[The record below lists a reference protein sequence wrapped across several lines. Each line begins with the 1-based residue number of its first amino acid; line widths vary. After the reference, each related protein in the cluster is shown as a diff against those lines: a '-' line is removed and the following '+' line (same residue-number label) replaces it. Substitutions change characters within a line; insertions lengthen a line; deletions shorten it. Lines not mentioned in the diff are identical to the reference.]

1 MTSFT
6 KPKEMGKENDS
17 DNTKKR
23 RKSVSGNSGIS
34 LKDGDIYKV
43 ISLYT
48 GISLNFQVSILHI

>member
-43 ISLYT
+43 I
-48 GISLNFQVSILHI
+48 

>member
-1 MTSFT
+1 
-6 KPKEMGKENDS
+6 MGKENDS

-48 GISLNFQVSILHI
+48 GIPLNFQVSILHI